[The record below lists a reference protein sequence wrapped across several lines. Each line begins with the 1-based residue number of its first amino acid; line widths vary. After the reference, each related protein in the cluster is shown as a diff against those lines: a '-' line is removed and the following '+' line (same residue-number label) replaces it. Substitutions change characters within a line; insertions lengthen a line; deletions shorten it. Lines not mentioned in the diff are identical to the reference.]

1 MLSQSQCEGEHEG
14 EHKGES
20 EGEPKPSRLR
30 GEPHTSLYEGLSS
43 NPYHPREVLYP
54 SQE

>member
-1 MLSQSQCEGEHEG
+1 MLSQSQSEGEHEG
-14 EHKGES
+14 EHEGES

-30 GEPHTSLYEGLSS
+30 GEPRTSLCEGLSS

-54 SQE
+54 SRA